1 MRAKPRR
8 KQHALTGFL
17 HGLPR
22 EDCSAPGVGIELR
35 PHRGYLNLRG
45 NPGDEQF
52 LRGVSSALGQPLP
65 LLTNTFTGDEP
76 TAFWLG
82 PDEWLLATKPGR
94 QDTLAERLLG
104 NLRGLPHSLADVS
117 GGMLA
122 IRLSGGCAREL
133 LAKGCTLDLHPRAF
147 KPGQCAQTVLAKT
160 ALLIAL
166 MDHEPT
172 FELIVRRSFAEY
184 AALWLHRNSREY
196 GVHFQS
202 VASSGANGL
211 P

>member
-1 MRAKPRR
+1 MRARR

-17 HGLPR
+17 HGLAR
-22 EDCSAPGVGIELR
+22 EDCAAPGVRIELR
-35 PHRGYLNLRG
+35 PYRSYLNLRG

-52 LRGVSSALGQPLP
+52 LQGVSSALGQPLP
-65 LLTNTFTGDEP
+65 LLANTFTGGEP
-76 TAFWLG
+76 TVFWLG
-82 PDEWLLATKPGR
+82 PDEWLLATEPSR
-94 QDTLAERLLG
+94 QDALAERLQE

-122 IRLSGGCAREL
+122 IRLSGGCARDL
-133 LAKGCTLDLHPRAF
+133 LAKGCTLDFHPRVF
-147 KPGQCAQTVLAKT
+147 KPGQCAQTALAKT

-166 MDHEPT
+166 LDQEPM

-202 VASSGANGL
+202 DASSGANGL